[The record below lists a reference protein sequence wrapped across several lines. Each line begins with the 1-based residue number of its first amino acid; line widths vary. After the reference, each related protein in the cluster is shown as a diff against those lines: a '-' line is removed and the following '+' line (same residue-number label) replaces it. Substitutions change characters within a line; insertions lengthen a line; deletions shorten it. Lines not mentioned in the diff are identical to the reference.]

1 MHIDR
6 RMYDNFFFKVE
17 EESDNEAKTILYFS
31 TH

>member
-6 RMYDNFFFKVE
+6 RMYDNFFLKV